1 MHYYNFFKNFFNN
14 SILVERVQKTMFL
27 DLKYKKKDLSFYN
40 KKLKKKE

>member
-1 MHYYNFFKNFFNN
+1 MHYHNFFKNFFNK

-27 DLKYKKKDLSFYN
+27 DLKYRKKDLGFYN